1 MNKKLIVVSS
11 FCFLLMISHIVLII
25 QVMNLKNVIENLG
38 EKTLSFEK
46 NLEDYKDKNNTLIKD
61 IHKELELMNVK
72 TNEQFLKTV
81 GMSKTYDAILKEQ
94 KNKTIDTAEKD
105 TAIIEAKNK
114 ALVLYKK
121 GKYSEAYEEFKKI
134 TQTNTDDM
142 ESRCYKAKSRYY
154 QNRADS
160 SSYQEILSDITI
172 LKQNSAA
179 DDEIINI
186 EKTIFAEK
194 EGINE

>member
-11 FCFLLMISHIVLII
+11 FCFLLMISHIVLIV
-25 QVMNLKNVIENLG
+25 QVMNLKNIIENLG

-46 NLEDYKDKNNTLIKD
+46 NLEEYKENITSLIID

-105 TAIIEAKNK
+105 NVIIVAKNN

-179 DDEIINI
+179 DDEIIDI
-186 EKTIFAEK
+186 EKSIFAEK

>member
-1 MNKKLIVVSS
+1 MNKKLVVVSS

-46 NLEDYKDKNNTLIKD
+46 NLEEYKENITSLIID

-72 TNEQFLKTV
+72 TNEQFLKAV

-105 TAIIEAKNK
+105 NAIIVAKNN

-134 TQTNTDDM
+134 TQ
-142 ESRCYKAKSRYY
+142 
-154 QNRADS
+154 
-160 SSYQEILSDITI
+160 
-172 LKQNSAA
+172 
-179 DDEIINI
+179 INI
-186 EKTIFAEK
+186 F
-194 EGINE
+194 N

>member
-105 TAIIEAKNK
+105 NAIIVAKNN

-134 TQTNTDDM
+134 TQINTDDM
-142 ESRCYKAKSRYY
+142 ESRCYKVKSRYY

-186 EKTIFAEK
+186 EKSIFAEK

>member
-1 MNKKLIVVSS
+1 MNKKLIVVNS
-11 FCFLLMISHIVLII
+11 FCFLLMISHIVLIV
-25 QVMNLKNVIENLG
+25 QVMNLKNIIENLG

-46 NLEDYKDKNNTLIKD
+46 NLEEYKENITSLIID

-105 TAIIEAKNK
+105 NAIIVAKNN

-134 TQTNTDDM
+134 TQINADDM

-154 QNRADS
+154 QNQADS

-186 EKTIFAEK
+186 EKSIFAEK

>member
-1 MNKKLIVVSS
+1 MNKKLVVVSS
-11 FCFLLMISHIVLII
+11 FCFLLMISHIVLIV

-46 NLEDYKDKNNTLIKD
+46 NLEEYKENITSLIID

-105 TAIIEAKNK
+105 NAIIVAKNN

-134 TQTNTDDM
+134 TQINTDDM

-186 EKTIFAEK
+186 EKSIFAEK

>member
-11 FCFLLMISHIVLII
+11 FCFLLMISHIVLID

-46 NLEDYKDKNNTLIKD
+46 NLEDYKDNNNTLIKD

-105 TAIIEAKNK
+105 NAIIVAKNN

-142 ESRCYKAKSRYY
+142 ESMCYKAKSRYY

-186 EKTIFAEK
+186 EKSIFAEK